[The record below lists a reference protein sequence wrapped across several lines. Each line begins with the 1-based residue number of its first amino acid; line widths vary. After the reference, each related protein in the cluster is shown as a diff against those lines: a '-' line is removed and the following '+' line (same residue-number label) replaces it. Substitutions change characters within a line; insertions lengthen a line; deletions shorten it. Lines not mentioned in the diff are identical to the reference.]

1 MPSIED
7 PFWSGM
13 MYDTL
18 ISILEES
25 VRRNGEKPLT
35 NRWLLNIIK
44 MADRAEYINSVNK
57 WQEQDVWPPSDWD

>member
-1 MPSIED
+1 MPSIEE

-25 VRRNGEKPLT
+25 VRRHGEKPLT
-35 NRWLLNIIK
+35 NRWLLNILK
-44 MADRAEYINSVNK
+44 MADRAEYINSVDK
-57 WQEQDVWPPSDWD
+57 WQEEPPIEWD

>member
-1 MPSIED
+1 
-7 PFWSGM
+7 

-35 NRWLLNIIK
+35 NRWLLNILK